1 AQKWISR
8 YAGINGERNKH
19 REMKLGFAEAKEPE
33 IDELTGIILSAYAVI
48 SRSRQYVGMEATPL
62 PLSLSDIDVYLRSR
76 PLQINRELFE
86 QAIFALDDV
95 YREEVM
101 KGERDGEEEED

>member
-1 AQKWISR
+1 
-8 YAGINGERNKH
+8 
-19 REMKLGFAEAKEPE
+19 MKLGFAEAKEPE

-86 QAIFALDDV
+86 QAIFALDDS
-95 YREEVM
+95 YRSGLVSEEV
-101 KGERDGEEEED
+101 EDEEE